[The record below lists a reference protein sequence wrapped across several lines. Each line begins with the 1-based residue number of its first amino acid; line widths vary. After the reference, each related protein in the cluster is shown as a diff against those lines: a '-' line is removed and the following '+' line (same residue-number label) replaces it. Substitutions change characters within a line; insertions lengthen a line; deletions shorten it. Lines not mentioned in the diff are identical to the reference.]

1 MTMHFEILTSP
12 HVPGVHFLLKSPGT
26 QSIISRL
33 LWTQGRSLN
42 LHESLS
48 DQRSGGALK
57 YDGMFISGS
66 VGVLMRMY
74 SKNES
79 ASEGLNSGSWLVR
92 FDSRSP
98 GKDIDNDRPP
108 ATGESYTYR
117 IHRQNNTEREQ
128 SHVLFMGLLPE
139 LDFHTQNFLRRK
151 NCHIFTAIKHRKCQV
166 YCHSSHCTPREK

>member
-1 MTMHFEILTSP
+1 MNHSQIK
-12 HVPGVHFLLKSPGT
+12 GAAGR
-26 QSIISRL
+26 QSL
-33 LWTQGRSLN
+33 A
-42 LHESLS
+42 E
-48 DQRSGGALK
+48 LK

-92 FDSRSP
+92 FDSPSP

-117 IHRQNNTEREQ
+117 IHRQNNTERAESCFIYELATWARL
-128 SHVLFMGLLPE
+128 SHTKLSMQKKLSYIYSNKTPEMSSLLSLFPLQTKRKLIKYTLVKKTVLNYFHAEPRYNRWLQTLL
-139 LDFHTQNFLRRK
+139 
-151 NCHIFTAIKHRKCQV
+151 
-166 YCHSSHCTPREK
+166 